1 MRKFMLVGAAAATAL
16 LAFVSMSTMA
26 LASPAATHDVLTSGK
41 AGGANVAT
49 GATLKASLA
58 SKTTALFNAGSSG
71 KISCKTSSVSDKVT
85 KNPAKPGTADLS
97 LTAQSFS
104 KCSAT
109 GNPNFTGVKSVV
121 VDGLPY
127 TTTISDSKGDPVS
140 VSKSKVTLNLDSTVG
155 VITCVYSASSTH
167 GSASNKT
174 QTITFTN
181 QAFKIVSG
189 PKVCPSSGKFSATYG
204 PVLDTSVKGDPH
216 VFVN

>member
-1 MRKFMLVGAAAATAL
+1 MRKFMLVGAAAAMAL
-16 LAFVSMSTMA
+16 LASLSMSTTA

-49 GATLKASLA
+49 GAILKASLA
-58 SKTTALFNAGSSG
+58 SKTTALFNAGKSG
-71 KISCKTSSVSDKVT
+71 KITCKTSSVTDKVT

-104 KCSAT
+104 KCSAAD
-109 GNPNFTGVKSVV
+109 NPNFTGVKSVTV
-121 VDGLPY
+121 NKLPY

-140 VSKSKVTLNLDSTVG
+140 VSKTQVTLDLDTTVG
-155 VITCVYSASSTH
+155 VVTCVYKASSTH

-174 QTITFTN
+174 QTITFSN
-181 QAFKIVSG
+181 QEFKKSSG
-189 PKVCPSSGKFSATYG
+189 PEVCPSSGKFSATYG